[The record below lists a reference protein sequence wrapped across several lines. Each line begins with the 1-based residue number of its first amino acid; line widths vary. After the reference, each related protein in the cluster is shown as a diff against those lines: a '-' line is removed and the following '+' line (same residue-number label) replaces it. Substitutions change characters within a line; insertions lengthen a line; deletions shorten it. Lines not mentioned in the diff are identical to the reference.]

1 MAELADLLDVVKRRG
16 HRVFDQPVRL
26 ASGNWSRHFVDV
38 KRALADGADARM
50 AAELL
55 IERVGGA
62 AFDAAALR
70 FDAVGGLT
78 MGADVVAY
86 TVAVV
91 AGRGVEWFSVRKAAK
106 ERGTK
111 QRIEGAPLG
120 EGRRVL
126 LVEDAVT
133 TGGSIGDALE
143 AVRETGAVVV
153 AAATVV
159 DRGEFAAAL
168 FSREEIPYFPLLTY
182 RDLGIP
188 PIGSEPEAVSG

>member
-1 MAELADLLDVVKRRG
+1 MADLEALIDLVKRRG
-16 HRVFDQPVRL
+16 HREFEQPVRL

-38 KRALADGADARM
+38 KRALADGADARL

-55 IERVGGA
+55 IERVGAGVGA
-62 AFDAAALR
+62 

-91 AGRGVEWFSVRKAAK
+91 AGRGVEWFSVRKAPK
-106 ERGTK
+106 ERGTQ
-111 QRIEGAPLG
+111 QRVEGATLG

-133 TGGSIGDALE
+133 TGGSIADALE

-168 FSREEIPYFPLLTY
+168 FGREGIPYFPLLTY

-188 PIGSEPEAVSG
+188 PIGSEADAGSAQS

>member
-1 MAELADLLDVVKRRG
+1 LADLAELIDVIKRRG
-16 HRVFDQPVRL
+16 HREFDQPVRL
-26 ASGNWSRHFVDV
+26 AGGDWSRHFIDV
-38 KRALADGADARM
+38 KRALADGADARL

-55 IERVGGA
+55 IERVRGLG
-62 AFDAAALR
+62 LS

-78 MGADVVAY
+78 MGADVIAY

-111 QRIEGAPLG
+111 QRIEGATLDAS
-120 EGRRVL
+120 RRVL

-133 TGGSIGDALE
+133 KAGSIGDALA
-143 AVRETGAVVV
+143 AVRETGATVVC
-153 AAATVV
+153 AATVA
-159 DRGEFAAAL
+159 DRGEYGAEL
-168 FSREEIPYFPLLTY
+168 FQREGIPYVPLLTY

-188 PIGSEPEAVSG
+188 PIGSEPEAASAG

>member
-1 MAELADLLDVVKRRG
+1 MADLADLLDVVKGRG
-16 HRVFDQPVRL
+16 HRVFEQPVRL

-38 KRALADGADARM
+38 KRALADGADARL

-55 IERVGGA
+55 LERVGGA
-62 AFDAAALR
+62 GGGLA

-106 ERGTK
+106 DRGTQ
-111 QRIEGAPLG
+111 QRVEGAALG
-120 EGRRVL
+120 HGRQVL

-133 TGGSIGDALE
+133 TGGSIGEALA
-143 AVRETGAVVV
+143 AVRETDATVV

-159 DRGEFAAAL
+159 DRGEFGAEL
-168 FSREEIPYFPLLTY
+168 FRREGIPYFPLLTY

-188 PIGSEPEAVSG
+188 PIGSEPEAVSV

>member
-1 MAELADLLDVVKRRG
+1 MADLAALIDLVKQRG
-16 HRVFDQPVRL
+16 HREFDQPVRL
-26 ASGNWSRHFVDV
+26 ASGNWSRHFIDV
-38 KRALADGADARM
+38 KRALADGADARL

-55 IERVGGA
+55 IARVGGA
-62 AFDAAALR
+62 AT

-86 TVAVV
+86 SIAVV

-111 QRIEGAPLG
+111 QRIEGAVLG
-120 EGRRVL
+120 AGRRVL

-133 TGGSIGDALE
+133 TGGSIGDALA
-143 AVRETGAVVV
+143 AVRETGALVV

-159 DRGEFAAAL
+159 DRGEFAAEL
-168 FSREEIPYFPLLTY
+168 FRREGVAYFPLLTY